1 MAVQL
6 AQEWVVHWVGDDEER
21 VGRVGCVD
29 EDEGWV
35 GKVPSPCS
43 A

>member
-1 MAVQL
+1 MAVRL
-6 AQEWVVHWVGDDEER
+6 AQEWVVHWVGDDEEW
-21 VGRVGCVD
+21 VGGVGCVG

-35 GKVPSPCS
+35 GKVPSPYS